1 MFDKIVIVLAE
12 SSLPRSSQTK
22 MPTADACESTNPL
35 ACLELNLMS
44 LANSPKRIRKD
55 KWPRQGRKGSQDASS
70 FPFFFYSNQG
80 HTPLRQGNFR
90 ARESLYLRSPLTGQ
104 RPSIHTLRHMHTHVH
119 MLTHSHTTN
128 HTWRR
133 DLEKEKHILCKE
145 RTDYRQELMRQN
157 IVLLDWF

>member
-22 MPTADACESTNPL
+22 MPTADTCESTNPL

-70 FPFFFYSNQG
+70 FPFFFFYSNQG
-80 HTPLRQGNFR
+80 HTPLHKGTLELGK
-90 ARESLYLRSPLTGQ
+90 AYISGSHSLDKDLAYTHSGTC
-104 RPSIHTLRHMHTHVH
+104 IHMFTCSHTH
-119 MLTHSHTTN
+119 TPQTTPEEGILRKKN
-128 HTWRR
+128 TFSAK
-133 DLEKEKHILCKE
+133 KELITG
-145 RTDYRQELMRQN
+145 RN
-157 IVLLDWF
+157 

>member
-70 FPFFFYSNQG
+70 FPFFFFTQTKVTLLYDKGTLELGKAYISG
-80 HTPLRQGNFR
+80 PHSLDKDLAYTHSGTCIHTFTCSHTHTPQTTPEEGILRKKNTFS
-90 ARESLYLRSPLTGQ
+90 AKKELITG
-104 RPSIHTLRHMHTHVH
+104 R
-119 MLTHSHTTN
+119 N
-128 HTWRR
+128 
-133 DLEKEKHILCKE
+133 
-145 RTDYRQELMRQN
+145 
-157 IVLLDWF
+157 